1 MLWPS
6 GDPEAGYVRRSLC
19 PLRNFSPDPFLYGRR
34 CPLYRTEIS

>member
-6 GDPEAGYVRRSLC
+6 GDPEAGHVRHSLC
-19 PLRNFSPDPFLYGRR
+19 LLRNFQHDQYVYGRR